1 MRPLLRFS
9 DEVQFA
15 LGSSQPIVALE
26 STVIAHGLPYPI
38 NLETAQRMEAVVREH
53 GATPAT
59 IAVLDGHLQVGL
71 DDAELAL
78 LATSRAIRKT
88 SRRDL
93 AIVVAQG
100 LDGATTVA
108 ATATIAAWAGIEV
121 FATGG
126 IGGVH
131 RGAVGDVSNDLPTL
145 ASVPVAVVCS
155 GAKSILDLR
164 ATLEWLET
172 AGVPVIGYGCDE
184 FPAFYSRHSGLPV
197 DSRVDTPEDAA
208 AIIRASRLMSLPGGV
223 LMTVPVPSEAELPL
237 DRLEAAVES
246 ALSASQAQQ
255 VDGSAS
261 TPFLLSWIAR
271 QTGGKS
277 LRANVALLE
286 NNAAVA
292 AQISVALSR
301 LDNNRTASSVAPVR
315 Q

>member
-15 LGSSQPIVALE
+15 LGSYQPIVALE